1 MRPSRKCFLWPIL
14 TLIFGF
20 VSLYLTSSAGAAYLI
35 IGSVVMLWIFSL
47 LFSGKERVAGQD
59 ALAENSSAEQVI
71 KRIERGVGSVAAAS
85 TTLAEAIEQDMVQ
98 QRTLQRDAIQSLIG
112 GFTGIESAT
121 REQADL
127 VRELITAS
135 EKVKSAAGQNNQNYL
150 EEMLSIVQRMAN
162 NIEASSTS
170 SVQLVS
176 VLNTM
181 REQIMAI
188 ERLLGEIGGISKQ
201 TNLLALN
208 AAIEAARAG
217 EAGRGFAVVADN
229 IRVLSQRSSDF
240 AVQIGSKHQVMKETI
255 GRAGMVIGGIASQDL
270 DLTLSTQSRVKQIV
284 NELDELNKHT
294 AQQLKKIF
302 AVADKIS
309 ADVGD
314 SVRSLQFE
322 DLVRQLSERSS
333 KRIGE
338 LHSTVAAI
346 HESISKAVAQ
356 QQGTDANLLAEAEAI
371 LANKADELRNALVAG
386 VSVSQ
391 NDMAQGDIDL
401 F

>member
-1 MRPSRKCFLWPIL
+1 VKPSRKRFLWPIL

-20 VSLYLTSSAGAAYLI
+20 VSLYLTSSAWSAYLI
-35 IGSVVMLWIFSL
+35 TVSVVILWIFSL
-47 LFSGKERVAGQD
+47 LFTGKEKIAGQQD
-59 ALAENSSAEQVI
+59 LAENSTAVHI
-71 KRIERGVGSVAAAS
+71 VKRIERGVGNVAGAS
-85 TTLAEAIEQDMVQ
+85 AILVEAIEQDMVQ

-112 GFTGIESAT
+112 GFTGIEGAT

-135 EKVKSAAGQNNQNYL
+135 EKVKTAAGQNNQNYL

-162 NIEASSTS
+162 NIEASSKS
-170 SVQLVS
+170 SVQLVA

-229 IRVLSQRSSDF
+229 IRILSQRSSDF

-294 AQQLKKIF
+294 ALQLKKIF

-333 KRIGE
+333 KRVGE
-338 LHSTVAAI
+338 LRSAVAAI
-346 HESISKAVAQ
+346 HESIATVDLHAGADVK
-356 QQGTDANLLAEAEAI
+356 LLAKAEAI
-371 LANKADELRNALVAG
+371 LAGKAEDLRKALVAG

>member
-1 MRPSRKCFLWPIL
+1 
-14 TLIFGF
+14 
-20 VSLYLTSSAGAAYLI
+20 
-35 IGSVVMLWIFSL
+35 MLWVFSL
-47 LFSGKERVAGQD
+47 LFTGKEKNAIQL
-59 ALAENSSAEQVI
+59 ALTEHSSAVNVV
-71 KRIERGVGSVAAAS
+71 KRIESGIDNISVAS
-85 TTLAEAIEQDMVQ
+85 TSLVEAIEQDMAQ

-112 GFTGIESAT
+112 GFTGIEGST

-127 VRELITAS
+127 VRELIAAS
-135 EKVKSAAGQNNQNYL
+135 EKVKTATGQSNQNYL

-162 NIEASSTS
+162 NIEASSKS
-170 SVQLVS
+170 SVQLVL

-181 REQIMAI
+181 REQILAI

-240 AVQIGSKHQVMKETI
+240 AIQIGSKHQVMKETI
-255 GRAGMVIGGIASQDL
+255 GQAGMVIGGIASQDL

-294 AQQLKKIF
+294 ALQLKKIF

-322 DLVRQLSERSS
+322 DLVRQLSERTS
-333 KRIGE
+333 KRVSE
-338 LHSTVAAI
+338 LHSTFAAI
-346 HESISKAVAQ
+346 HQSIGIVDLTPGADVK
-356 QQGTDANLLAEAEAI
+356 LLAKAEAI
-371 LANKADELRNALVAG
+371 LASKAEDLRNILIAG

-391 NDMAQGDIDL
+391 SDMAQGDIDL